1 MPQNGEKLSQSG
13 KNLHKDIYVNFHRTK
28 LLSPPKVFLSETLF
42 VELPKNL
49 IIGFKGTLALLLL
62 GDMVKHDLRV
72 TSYEL
77 RVTSYELKT

>member
-1 MPQNGEKLSQSG
+1 MSIFIGQNFS
-13 KNLHKDIYVNFHRTK
+13 H
-28 LLSPPKVFLSETLF
+28 PPKVFLSETLY

-77 RVTSYELKT
+77 RVTSWKLKSTS